1 MQGILKRHS
10 LFVSICALVSA
21 MPTLLLAQNTETPV
35 AAKIESRAPVQAE
48 PVDVSPVLPTSPP
61 RPYVP
66 VPTSSP
72 YSTLPPIPAIPVATA
87 TNKSA
92 VKKATKEY
100 RRVREIYRWT
110 CFALDIHN
118 IHVGATG
125 LEACDGLLKIPHDEL
140 VTSGL
145 LSSVGPE
152 NWDSVAA
159 IQQRRAMHLY
169 SLNKFAD
176 AIAAIDASDAIGR
189 PRGDSLFDG
198 SIGIGNHILR
208 ALSLHGLGKMAEAKA
223 ILASARAERPYALTV
238 QQAINRAENHISP
251 DIDSILAR
259 MAAQKTLD
267 PDAMRAALTLGLL
280 MGKMEAAS
288 KIADDVSVANPKRIG
303 GWSVTGDSD
312 ANGRFVADRA
322 LDLKRAYVWAAVG
335 QTQKANTLIAS
346 VRADAASYAGPP
358 PVPKFKG
365 EKISKDAIAKHAAK
379 AAAAGKLSAEADVW
393 EKAIAFRSDAQS
405 KTGEEMQAALEA
417 AKIMQ
422 IEAGIDILR
431 LLKYQNSKERMGLI
445 IFLKQQ
451 DSDLM
456 RGYATLT
463 ARDLPALLPR
473 SEQLFQVPKFGAGDG
488 MINARETGYSQA
500 KEDGDDDS
508 APRTIR
514 FGTFSGSGPMA
525 DELLLLAAANY
536 AQKDGKDAFVMLS
549 RQSIKRTMTTYGGYG
564 SGYQSDA
571 GYEASTRAMLLD
583 SANVPA
589 EWADKKDRIISV
601 KMVLD
606 TIKPKYDG
614 YEARKVSERAA
625 KEAKERVKNK

>member
-1 MQGILKRHS
+1 MRGILKRHG
-10 LFVSICALVSA
+10 LFVSICVLATFAPA
-21 MPTLLLAQNTETPV
+21 MVVAQNH
-35 AAKIESRAPVQAE
+35 
-48 PVDVSPVLPTSPP
+48 LPSIPE
-61 RPYVP
+61 
-66 VPTSSP
+66 
-72 YSTLPPIPAIPVATA
+72 LPDPKMAS
-87 TNKSA
+87 KSD
-92 VKKATKEY
+92 VKKAKKEL
-100 RRVREIYRWT
+100 RRVREIYRSA
-110 CFALDIHN
+110 CFALGIQN
-118 IHVGATG
+118 VHVGATG
-125 LEACDGLLKIPHDEL
+125 LEACDGLLIIPHDEL

-145 LSSVGPE
+145 LFSVGPE
-152 NWDSVAA
+152 NWDSVAS

-208 ALSLHGLGKMAEAKA
+208 ALSLHGLGKTAEAKA
-223 ILASARAERPYALTV
+223 ILATARAERPYALSV
-238 QQAINRAENHISP
+238 QQAINRTENHISP
-251 DIDSILAR
+251 DIDAILAR
-259 MAAQKTLD
+259 IAANKTQD
-267 PDAMRAALTLGLL
+267 PDALRGALTLGIL
-280 MGKMEAAS
+280 MGKTEAAS

-312 ANGRFVADRA
+312 ANGRFVADRG

-335 QTQKANTLIAS
+335 QTQKAASLIAS
-346 VRADAASYAGPP
+346 VRGDADSYAGPP
-358 PVPKFKG
+358 PMPKFKG
-365 EKISKDAIAKHAAK
+365 EKISKDTLAKFAAK
-379 AAAAGKLSAEADVW
+379 VQAAKKLSDEADAW
-393 EKAIAFRSDAQS
+393 EKAIALRSDAQS

-417 AKIMQ
+417 AKIMK

-431 LLKYQNSKERMGLI
+431 LLKYQNPKERMGLI

-451 DSDLM
+451 DSELM

-463 ARDLPALLPR
+463 VRDLPALLPR
-473 SEQLFQVPKFGAGDG
+473 GEQLYQVPKFGAGDG

-500 KEDGDDDS
+500 KEDGDDEG

-536 AQKDGKDAFVMLS
+536 AQTDSKDSFVMLS
-549 RQSIKRTMTTYGGYG
+549 RQSIKRTTTTYGGYG
-564 SGYQSDA
+564 PGYQSDA
-571 GYEASTRAMLLD
+571 GYEASMRAILLD
-583 SANVPA
+583 SANVPP

-606 TIKPKYDG
+606 TIKRKYDG
-614 YEARKVSERAA
+614 YEARKTSERAA
-625 KEAKERVKNK
+625 KEAKERAEKSK